1 MKLAVSLV
9 AILAATSAFAAEPVA
24 APAPAAPATAS
35 ATAPAGKGDPKAAES
50 IVTKVCVACHAADGN
65 SPTAANPKIAGMNAE
80 YLNKQLVNFKS
91 GERKNAVMAGIVKDL
106 SPQDMQNLAA
116 YFSAQQ
122 PKPGTS
128 KDLELARTGEKIY
141 RGGVQGA
148 GVPACA
154 SCHGPQGKGMPVQ
167 FPRLAGQHA
176 DYTYKQLNAFRV
188 EARANDAAK
197 MMRTIA
203 AKMTDA
209 DMKAVAAYI
218 QGLR

>member
-9 AILAATSAFAAEPVA
+9 AILAATSAYANPSSV
-24 APAPAAPATAS
+24 
-35 ATAPAGKGDPKAAES
+35 KGDPKAAES

-65 SPTAANPKIAGMNAE
+65 SPTAANPKIAGLNAE
-80 YLNKQLVNFKS
+80 YIYKQLTEFKS
-91 GERKNAVMAGIVKDL
+91 GTRKNPVMAGIVKDL
-106 SPQDMQNLAA
+106 NNQDFKNLAA
-116 YFSAQQ
+116 YFSAQR

-128 KDLELARTGEKIY
+128 KDMELALIGQKIY
-141 RGGVQGA
+141 RGGVMGA

-154 SCHGPQGKGMPVQ
+154 SCHGPQGMGVPTQ

-188 EARANDAAK
+188 ETRANDAAK

-209 DMKAVAAYI
+209 DMMAVAA
-218 QGLR
+218 

>member
-9 AILAATSAFAAEPVA
+9 AILAATSAYANPTSV
-24 APAPAAPATAS
+24 
-35 ATAPAGKGDPKAAES
+35 KGDPKAAES

-65 SPTAANPKIAGMNAE
+65 SPTAANPKIAGMSEE

-91 GERKNAVMAGIVKDL
+91 GERKNPVMAGIVKDL

-128 KDLELARTGEKIY
+128 KDLELALVGEKIY

-154 SCHGPQGKGMPVQ
+154 SCHGAQGKGIPVQ

>member
-1 MKLAVSLV
+1 MKFVVTLAAALV
-9 AILAATSAFAAEPVA
+9 ATSAFANASA
-24 APAPAAPATAS
+24 GAPAS
-35 ATAPAGKGDPKAAES
+35 KGDPKAAES
-50 IVTKVCVACHAADGN
+50 IVTQVCAACHGMDGN
-65 SPTAANPKIAGMNAE
+65 SAAAANPSLAGMNAE
-80 YLNKQLVNFKS
+80 YLDKQLVNFKS
-91 GERKNAVMAGIVKDL
+91 GERKNAIMSGMVATL
-106 SPQDMQNLAA
+106 TPQDMQNLAA
-116 YFSAQQ
+116 YFSMQQ

-128 KDLELARTGEKIY
+128 KDQALALVGQKIF

-154 SCHGPQGKGMPVQ
+154 SCHGPQGKGIPSQ

-176 DYTYKQLNAFRV
+176 DYIYAQLDSFRLGT
-188 EARANDAAK
+188 RSNDAAK
-197 MMRTIA
+197 MMRSIA

>member
-1 MKLAVSLV
+1 MKFAVSLV
-9 AILAATSAFAAEPVA
+9 AALAATSAFANEPAA
-24 APAPAAPATAS
+24 APAS
-35 ATAPAGKGDPKAAES
+35 KGDPKAAES
-50 IVTKVCVACHAADGN
+50 IVTQVCAACHAADGN
-65 SPTAANPKIAGMNAE
+65 SVAAANPKLAGLNAE
-80 YLNKQLVNFKS
+80 YINKQLTNFKS
-91 GERKNAVMAGIVKDL
+91 GDRKNAVMGGIVASL
-106 SPQDMQNLAA
+106 SPQDMLNLAA

-122 PKPGTS
+122 PKPGTA
-128 KDLELARTGEKIY
+128 KDQELALLGQKVF
-141 RGGVQGA
+141 RGGVMGA

-154 SCHGPQGKGMPVQ
+154 SCHGPQGAGIPVQ

-176 DYTYKQLNAFRV
+176 DYIYTQLNNFRV
-188 EARANDAAK
+188 GARANDGAK

>member
-1 MKLAVSLV
+1 MKLVVTLV
-9 AILAATSAFAAEPVA
+9 AALVA
-24 APAPAAPATAS
+24 ASAHANPAAP
-35 ATAPAGKGDPKAAES
+35 KGDPKAAEA
-50 IVTKVCVACHAADGN
+50 IVNQVCAACHAVDGN
-65 SPTAANPKIAGMNAE
+65 SAAAANPKLAGLNSE
-80 YLNKQLVNFKS
+80 YIYKQLTEFKS
-91 GERKNAVMAGIVKDL
+91 GARKNAIMAGMVAGL
-106 SPQDMQNLAA
+106 SDQDMANLAA

-122 PKPGTS
+122 PKPATS
-128 KDLELARTGEKIY
+128 KDKELALVGQKIF

-154 SCHGPQGKGMPVQ
+154 SCHGAQGKGIPAQ
-167 FPRLAGQHA
+167 FPRLAGQHS
-176 DYTYKQLNAFRV
+176 DYIYTQLNAFRV
-188 EARANDAAK
+188 GARANDGAK